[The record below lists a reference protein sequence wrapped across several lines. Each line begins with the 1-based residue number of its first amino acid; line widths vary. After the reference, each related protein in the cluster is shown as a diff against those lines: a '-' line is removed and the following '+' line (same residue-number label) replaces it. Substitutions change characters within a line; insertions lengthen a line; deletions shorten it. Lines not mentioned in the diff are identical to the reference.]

1 MNPEIARYLIMMQLS
16 APIAANTTTYM
27 PIFNEGNTAIEMRE
41 HSSFETS
48 QLIFNKVLSKFAEDK
63 IQYKGLLGEN
73 ENLADLYFSKA
84 IELLSP
90 LYPDNIV
97 FSLTHSDS
105 LYFRIYKGNKEITL
119 EVFYSQYDAEDDIEA
134 VVSIYKGE
142 ILEKKDFGKL
152 EDVFNNLIYPK
163 NSADHCITPVFEYA

>member
-1 MNPEIARYLIMMQLS
+1 MKLEEIPE
-16 APIAANTTTYM
+16 PIGSFILKQTD
-27 PIFNEGNTAIEMRE
+27 IKL
-41 HSSFETS
+41 SSFETS
-48 QLIFNKVLSKFAEDK
+48 QLIFNKVISKFAEDK
-63 IQYKGLLGEN
+63 IQYKGLLGAN
-73 ENLADLYFSKA
+73 ENLAELYFSKA

-152 EDVFNNLIYPK
+152 EDVCKLLKRYEKKNTIRKEKLKNLHK
-163 NSADHCITPVFEYA
+163 NG